1 MSEVLEFDGQEICRW
16 CDEVPPKGQ
25 PKTAVHV
32 GTAVWSSACTNCAT
46 DRDNLMQPR
55 GTR

>member
-1 MSEVLEFDGQEICRW
+1 MTDVLEFDGVEQCRW
-16 CDEVPPKGQ
+16 CQEVPPHGQ

-32 GTAVWSSACTNCAT
+32 GTAVWSSACLSCAC